1 MAVKGDVGKIMFENA
16 GGTEADISDLR
27 AWSLSVTKDTQ
38 ETTKMGDTSKSFVG
52 GLISG
57 EGSAEL
63 IYDNAGNADYL
74 SFVEDILTT
83 GDAGDALFELFPDSS
98 ASAKKFGFSG
108 DPEHHLTIHQTM
120 SAPYHGRQ
128 HLTTYGFRK
137 MAAEIKS
144 HIFCLS

>member
-1 MAVKGDVGKIMFENA
+1 MAAIRGDVGKIMFHNA
-16 GGTEADISDLR
+16 AGTEADIAGTRS
-27 AWSLSVTKDTQ
+27 WSLSVSKDTL
-38 ETTKMGDTSKSFVG
+38 ETTVQGNTSKTFVG

-98 ASAKKFGFSG
+98 ASSKKLAFSG
-108 DPEHHLTIHQTM
+108 IIT
-120 SAPYHGRQ
+120 SAE
-128 HLTTYGFRK
+128 YGATLGETQLINISSK
-137 MAAEIKS
+137 Q
-144 HIFCLS
+144 LVQ